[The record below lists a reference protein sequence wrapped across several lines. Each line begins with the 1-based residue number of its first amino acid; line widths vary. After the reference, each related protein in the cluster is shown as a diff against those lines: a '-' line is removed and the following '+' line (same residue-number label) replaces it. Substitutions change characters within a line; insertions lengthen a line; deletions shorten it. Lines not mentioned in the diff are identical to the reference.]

1 MILSCLY
8 IRVVVLVAGEFFH
21 YLSQG
26 KVVYCKYVL
35 GELSG
40 CLQLHGKEVACMV

>member
-40 CLQLHGKEVACMV
+40 WEGGGMHGVMD